1 MKSVIFIIIGI
12 VLIAVGIGVIL
23 INRRRNSAARAA
35 AAEVEDVKKERTE
48 NVLSEGDAALREM
61 GRLYHNIN
69 DRAIREK
76 INEIML
82 VTDKIMQDAEKDP
95 SDLPQIRR
103 FFSYYLPT
111 TLKLLSTYESLSA
124 VGIEGDNIDASRKNI
139 SDMLDTAIEAYK
151 KRLDSLFENQA
162 LDIETDIDVMNQMLE
177 REGLVQSGSSFN
189 S

>member
-1 MKSVIFIIIGI
+1 MNGLISVISLIGLGTVMVIIG
-12 VLIAVGIGVIL
+12 VALLKKSTAKK
-23 INRRRNSAARAA
+23 AP
-35 AAEVEDVKKERTE
+35 AEVSAEDVKKERMD
-48 NVLSEGDAALREM
+48 NVLSEGSEALREM

-69 DRAIREK
+69 DKSIRSK

-82 VTDKIMQDAEKDP
+82 ITDKIMLDAEEDP

-111 TLKLLSTYESLSA
+111 TIKLLKTYESLNS
-124 VGIEGDNIDASRKNI
+124 VGIDGENIDASKKNI

-162 LDIETDIDVMNQMLE
+162 LDIETDIDVMNQMME
-177 REGLVQSGSSFN
+177 REGLVSSGSGF
-189 S
+189 